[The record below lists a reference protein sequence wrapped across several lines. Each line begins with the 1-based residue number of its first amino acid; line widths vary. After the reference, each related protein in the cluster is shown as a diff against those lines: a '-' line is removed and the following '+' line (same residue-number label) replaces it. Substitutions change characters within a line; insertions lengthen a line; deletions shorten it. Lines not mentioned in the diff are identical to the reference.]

1 MFNGFLK
8 VMQKNYGN
16 INRRIARAIINTE
29 EKWPKS
35 DSNNFFQSM
44 FIQVAFF
51 FNFCLPRR
59 FWGALK
65 SKQNRILDHLKVS
78 YRKSNRIILFFFFF
92 CLFIFFFFVC
102 SKRDGKESLGT
113 KFVNQAGQVQYVYSY
128 IFNFPLHQQYF
139 NSRGRPFHKVVTLK

>member
-29 EKWPKS
+29 EIWPKS
-35 DSNNFFQSM
+35 DSNNFFS
-44 FIQVAFF
+44 INVYSSSFF
-51 FNFCLPRR
+51 LNFCLPRR

-78 YRKSNRIILFFFFF
+78 YRKSNLIIIIFFF
-92 CLFIFFFFVC
+92 CLFIFFFFFVC

-113 KFVNQAGQVQYVYSY
+113 KFFNQAGQVQYVYSY
-128 IFNFPLHQQYF
+128 IFNFPLHHQYF
-139 NSRGRPFHKVVTLK
+139 NSSGRPFHKVVTLK